1 MKSVEIK
8 GNLRTELGKPGSKQL
23 RREEKVPCVLY
34 GLETPVHFSAS
45 IKDFKKLVYTPD
57 AYTAKLDVDG
67 TSYEAIL
74 QDTQF
79 HPVSDNLIHAD
90 FLVITADKPVTLR
103 IPVATQ
109 GDAVGVL
116 NGGRLVLSIRA
127 VRLKGLASILPD
139 VINIDI
145 ASLKIGDSV
154 TIGQLDLPKGIETIA
169 SDNSVVVSVK
179 TTRVAVEVEAEAGEG
194 EGEGE
199 EGAEAA
205 TEEKAEA

>member
-34 GLETPVHFSAS
+34 GTDAPVHFSAS
-45 IKDFKKLVYTPD
+45 TKDFKNLVYSPD
-57 AYTAKLDVDG
+57 AYTVKLDVDG
-67 TSYEAIL
+67 KSYDAIL

-90 FLVITADKPVTLR
+90 FLAVSADKPVVMR
-103 IPVATQ
+103 IPVATV
-109 GDAVGVL
+109 GSSVGVL

-127 VRLKGLASILPD
+127 VRLKGLASLLPD
-139 VINIDI
+139 TITVDI
-145 ASLKIGDSV
+145 EKLKIGDAV
-154 TIGQLDLPKGIETIA
+154 KIGSLTLPKGVTTVA
-169 SDNSVVVSVK
+169 NDNAVVVAVK
-179 TTRVAVEVEAEAGEG
+179 TTRAAAAVEADGLEEG
-194 EGEGE
+194 AE